1 MAKTHSIRYNFLMN
15 FILTAS
21 NFIFP
26 LISFPYVSRVL
37 TASGNG
43 KVAFAASAANY
54 FMLVASLG
62 IPTYG
67 VRACAQVRDDKDELS
82 RTVQELLFIN
92 LVTTLTVL
100 VLYVTSII
108 VVPKFAAERELFII
122 NGVSIVLNMFG
133 MNWLYQALEQYD
145 YITARSVG
153 FKLIS
158 LVLMLLFVHSQ
169 NDYVIYGAIS
179 VFAAVGSNILNIY
192 RSRKFITYR
201 RFESYNIARHLRPIF
216 LLFAQTVAVSIYS
229 NLDIVMIGFMREP
242 DQVGFYNAAMRIK
255 SILLSLVTSL
265 ANVLLPRMSYY
276 VKENLHDEFI
286 LLMGKALRFTL
297 LLSCTVCS
305 VFVFF
310 ARESMVFLAGD
321 GYLGAVPA
329 MQAAVLAVIPN
340 GLTGVLGIQV
350 LVPLQREHQLLKSV
364 IVGAVVDFALNLV
377 MIPTLGATGASI
389 STLVAESSVLAYQM
403 MSCRDL
409 LKQAT
414 WKAAMLKYMATA
426 IVLIIPIALL
436 VKSLNL
442 LPFFALAVG
451 GPAFVATYLLVLY
464 LLRDPDVCLYTG
476 QARELLRKK
485 GFAV

>member
-1 MAKTHSIRYNFLMN
+1 MPKTHSIRYNFLMN
-15 FILTAS
+15 FILTSS

-37 TASGNG
+37 MASGNG

-92 LVTTLTVL
+92 LVTTTIVV

-108 VVPKFAAERELFII
+108 LVPKFAAERELFII

-153 FKLIS
+153 FKLVS
-158 LVLMLLFVHSQ
+158 LVLMFLFVHSTD
-169 NDYVIYGAIS
+169 DYVIYGAIS

-192 RSRKFITYR
+192 RSRYFISYQR
-201 RFESYNIARHLRPIF
+201 YESYRVGRHLRPIL

-229 NLDIVMIGFMREP
+229 NLDIVMLGFLREP
-242 DQVGFYNAAMRIK
+242 DQVGFYNASMRIK

-276 VKENLHDEFI
+276 VKEGLHDKFI

-297 LLSCTVCS
+297 LLSFSVCS
-305 VFVFF
+305 VFFFF
-310 ARESMVFLAGD
+310 AEESMLVLAGS

-350 LVPLQREHQLLKSV
+350 LVPLQRERDLLHSV
-364 IVGAVVDFALNLV
+364 VVGAIVDFVLNLF
-377 MIPTLGATGASI
+377 MIPTLGATGAAI
-389 STLVAESSVLAYQM
+389 STVIAETSVLVFQM
-403 MSCRDL
+403 VCCRSL
-409 LKQAT
+409 LREAT
-414 WKAAMLKYMATA
+414 WRAAATRYA
-426 IVLIIPIALL
+426 VTAVVLIVPIAFA
-436 VKSLNL
+436 VKQLHL
-442 LPFFALAVG
+442 LPFFALAIG
-451 GPAFVATYLLVLY
+451 GPTFVASYALALALLH
-464 LLRDPDVCLYTG
+464 DSDVCLYLG
-476 QARELLRKK
+476 QAKEFLQKRGLVR
-485 GFAV
+485 